1 MPVLAGYFVVI
12 AAILT
17 GCTLS
22 GGTLSAFIQPAEL
35 LIIAGASGGTFLAG
49 NTGPALLAV
58 LRALPET
65 LRGSRYGAALASEL
79 LALLF
84 HLLSR
89 ARHRGMLV
97 LDAEIMRPHD
107 SPLFQRYPR
116 VLANPLLL
124 ACITDCLRL
133 RLMGNLDDRDMDA
146 LLAMEADTLEQE
158 REGPAGGIIRLADAL
173 PAFGIVAAVL
183 GVIHALGST
192 DRGAHE
198 LGALVAQAM
207 VGTFLGILLS
217 YGCVAPLAARL
228 RQQYAETARMMH
240 CVRLV
245 MVADMRGCAPREAV
259 ESGRRALYADVRPSF
274 SALEQTLS
282 AVRQAENFAAVA
294 ERKYSGRLR
303 AGVDDGGT
311 V

>member
-1 MPVLAGYFVVI
+1 MPVFAGYCVVI
-12 AAILT
+12 ASVLT
-17 GCTLS
+17 GYTLS
-22 GGTLSAFIQPAEL
+22 GGVLSAFIQPAEL
-35 LIIAGASGGTFLAG
+35 LVIIGASAGAFMAG

-58 LRALPET
+58 LRALPQT
-65 LRGSRYGAALASEL
+65 LRGSRYSAALASEL

-97 LDAEIMRPHD
+97 LDAEISRPYD

-116 VLANPLLL
+116 TLDNPLLVS
-124 ACITDCLRL
+124 CITDCLRL
-133 RLMGNLDDRDMDA
+133 RLAGNLAPRDIEA
-146 LLAMEADTLEQE
+146 LMNMEADTLEQE
-158 REGPAGGIIRLADAL
+158 HERPAEGVTHLADAL

-183 GVIHALGST
+183 GVVHALGVT
-192 DRGAHE
+192 DHGAHE

-228 RQQYAETARMMH
+228 RQQYAETVRMMH

-245 MVADMRGCAPREAV
+245 MVADMRGCVPQVAV
-259 ESGRRALYADVRPSF
+259 ESGRKALYSDIRPSF
-274 SALEQTLS
+274 EELEQTIRT
-282 AVRQAENFAAVA
+282 VRHAENFAAVV
-294 ERKYSGRLR
+294 ERKYS
-303 AGVDDGGT
+303 DS
-311 V
+311 

>member
-12 AAILT
+12 AAVLT

-22 GGTLSAFIQPAEL
+22 GGVLSAFIQPAEL
-35 LIIAGASGGTFLAG
+35 LVIAGASAGAFLAG
-49 NTGPALLAV
+49 NTGPALL
-58 LRALPET
+58 RALPQT
-65 LRGSRYGAALASEL
+65 LRGSRYGAALASGL

-97 LDAEIMRPHD
+97 LDAEISRPHD

-116 VLANPLLL
+116 VLASPLLL

-133 RLMGNLDDRDMDA
+133 RLMGNLEDRDMDA

-198 LGALVAQAM
+198 PGALVAQAM

-217 YGCVAPLAARL
+217 YGCVSSTRKP
-228 RQQYAETARMMH
+228 
-240 CVRLV
+240 
-245 MVADMRGCAPREAV
+245 RG
-259 ESGRRALYADVRPSF
+259 
-274 SALEQTLS
+274 
-282 AVRQAENFAAVA
+282 
-294 ERKYSGRLR
+294 
-303 AGVDDGGT
+303 
-311 V
+311 